1 MLISAVTVIGTFIFG
16 IVSDALGLSISVL
29 ISAVICFGSVII
41 FYIVSQLEQRM
52 NVEKQD

>member
-1 MLISAVTVIGTFIFG
+1 MLISAVTVLGTFIFG